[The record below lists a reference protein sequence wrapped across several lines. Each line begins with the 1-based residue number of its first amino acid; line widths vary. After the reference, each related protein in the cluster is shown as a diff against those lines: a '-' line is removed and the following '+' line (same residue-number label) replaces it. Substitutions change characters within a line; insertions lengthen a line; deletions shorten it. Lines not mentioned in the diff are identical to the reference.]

1 MRYTILNVLKKETRM
16 QTTPV
21 TKEDIAS
28 WKKIHVEFRPK
39 LKPNRISGLALYSY
53 LESGYPLLPLDDP
66 RAKQV
71 VSQNILQ
78 NECFSREL
86 PPGEAPEPICCTILR
101 TGNGESLYRAQDAV
115 FSGCDIF
122 VGIDLA
128 SGYFLVE
135 GSSLLWDELYAHRG
149 LNETDL
155 ENTYAVA
162 EYIGCLRRFGLLE
175 ETVSV

>member
-1 MRYTILNVLKKETRM
+1 M

-21 TKEDIAS
+21 TKKDVAAWNQIYA
-28 WKKIHVEFRPK
+28 EFRPK
-39 LKPNRISGLALYSY
+39 LKPNQISGRALYSY
-53 LESGYPLLPLDDP
+53 LESRYPILPLDDP

-78 NECFSREL
+78 NDFFSRGL
-86 PPGEAPEPICCTILR
+86 PQGKAPDTVCCIIQRAGKGEQ
-101 TGNGESLYRAQDAV
+101 LYLAQDAV

-122 VGIDLA
+122 VGIDLV
-128 SGYFLVE
+128 SCYFLVE

-149 LNETDL
+149 LSEVDL
-155 ENTYAVA
+155 GNAYAVA

-175 ETVSV
+175 ETLSQ

>member
-1 MRYTILNVLKKETRM
+1 M

-21 TKEDIAS
+21 TKEDIAA
-28 WKKIHVEFRPK
+28 WHQIYAEFRPK

-53 LESGYPLLPLDDP
+53 LESRHPILPLDDP

-86 PPGEAPEPICCTILR
+86 PPGRAPEPICCTVQR
-101 TGNGESLYRAQDAV
+101 AGKGEQLYRAQDAV

-122 VGIDLA
+122 VGIDLT

-149 LNETDL
+149 LNEADL
-155 ENTYAVA
+155 ENVYTVA
-162 EYIGCLRRFGLLE
+162 EYISCLKRFGLLE
-175 ETVSV
+175 ETLSV

>member
-1 MRYTILNVLKKETRM
+1 M

-21 TKEDIAS
+21 TKEDIAR
-28 WKKIHVEFRPK
+28 WNQLYAEFRPR
-39 LKPNRISGLALYSY
+39 LKPNRIGGRALYSY
-53 LESGYPLLPLDDP
+53 LESRYAILPLDDP

-71 VSQNILQ
+71 VAQNILQ

-86 PPGEAPEPICCTILR
+86 PPGQEPDPICCTIQR
-101 TGNGESLYRAQDAV
+101 TGEGEKLYRAQDAV
-115 FSGCDIF
+115 FSGIDIF
-122 VGIDLA
+122 VGIDLT

-149 LNETDL
+149 LNEIDL
-155 ENTYAVA
+155 ENAYAVA

-175 ETVSV
+175 ATLSV